1 MPFNKKGNIASGRPD
16 GRKKNKVDKT
26 GADGIGKATRFTSDN
41 NPNKKVDRRKFNKV
55 PMTGADGLGKETR
68 FKEGN
73 VPKNKLLRTILK
85 ERGFT
90 REVINEIFADIL
102 TANPDL
108 ITKMKLDKNISMLE
122 LIGISGVEA
131 AMRTADFG
139 RMDYLLGQIFGRE
152 VQRTETVN
160 YNMNA
165 SLDPKTSDEDA
176 EIMKRVFDRTN
187 GNSTKD

>member
-1 MPFNKKGNIASGRPD
+1 MPFGKKTNISKGKLD
-16 GRKKNKVDKT
+16 GRKKNP
-26 GADGIGKATRFTSDN
+26 GAKAGIGGKAGHGESTRFSSEN
-41 NPNKKVDRRKFNKV
+41 NPNKKKYSPN
-55 PMTGADGLGKETR
+55 PAALGIGEETR
-68 FKEGN
+68 FKKGH
-73 VPKNKLLRTILK
+73 VPRNKLLRTILK

-102 TANPDL
+102 TANPKIIQD
-108 ITKMKLDKNISMLE
+108 MKINDEISMLE

-139 RMDYLLGQIFGRE
+139 RMDYLLGQIFGKE

-165 SLDPKTSDEDA
+165 SLDPKTSEEDA
-176 EIMKRVFDRTN
+176 EIMKRVFERTN
-187 GNSTKD
+187 GNSTEN